1 MPYASL
7 SELPSGV
14 KGALPKHGQQIYR
27 AAFNAAHKEYSG
39 DESKSHATAWAAVKT
54 KYAKKGEK
62 WVKVGD
68 ASDDEP
74 RDEHGRWTSDGA
86 TDLAEHA
93 ADLHGW
99 ANEAHDAL
107 SAHLSKMEDTAS
119 DLGSAAENVDDTASE
134 IVGSDFSP
142 KEHKEWSGN
151 VTGARDEA
159 IKHAE
164 AYRQQLQDLI
174 EMAKT
179 HLGHIDEHMATMKTK
194 KLMDGVTDMA
204 DGTRLHFSDKA
215 LLDPDPDSNL
225 TRDGYL
231 KAFARIARS
240 GVQDYKGSELRR
252 PDLAK
257 VKVYRPPE
265 EVFAHDA
272 MRSMAHRPLTL
283 YHPRQDVTAKNW
295 REHTVG
301 YTGDEVVRDGDHVRV
316 PLMLCDQAAI
326 DAVHKDGVKQLSVG
340 YSADIEWAEGKTP
353 EGEHYDAIQ
362 HDIQGN
368 HLAIVGEARGGQ
380 KLTIDGGQDFG
391 DDTTPTTTCWS
402 CAQRIPATADVCPFC
417 RTDQA
422 AESDEIK
429 TTGDLEN
436 AIKSMV
442 RGKNF
447 SAEKVRIYK
456 AAKKLGKVQDLPE
469 DWNIGDAAKFKDG
482 MNYFDKEFSTEKRKA
497 LAKTGAAMKGGGYPI
512 ESKQDLHNAIQAFGR
527 AKNPAATKAHIIQRA
542 RALGAT
548 GDLPED
554 WNVKDQGVSRKKPK
568 MGYGEETDDEQEA
581 SGGQE
586 MSDMQM
592 IDGVPVRFADEG
604 GAAYVMRT
612 LANLRRQLADAK
624 AVKDQDEEAEEV
636 EEKRKKQAQ
645 EDMAHKDG
653 QIAALKKQLAD
664 AQNVD
669 DRVEK
674 RIATCDAAV
683 SLLPQG
689 YVFRG
694 KSEVQIMRDAVKT
707 SGMNVDTMDDAR
719 VEGAFMVLTSGTA
732 GTGVSRM
739 ADGMSYGVQ
748 MSDRAIANQRSNG
761 WPRNGVFQRNDGE
774 AMRDQ
779 AFADRER
786 YYNTAWQGQRGLSP
800 NGNNTNDFGRR

>member
-1 MPYASL
+1 MLYASL
-7 SELPSGV
+7 SGLPSGV
-14 KGALPKHGQQIYR
+14 KGALRKHGQQIYR
-27 AAFNAAHKEYSG
+27 AAFNAAHKEYGG
-39 DESKSHATAWAAVKT
+39 DESKAHATAWAAVKT
-54 KYAKKGEK
+54 KYAKKGER
-62 WVKVGD
+62 WVKN
-68 ASDDEP
+68 
-74 RDEHGRWTSDGA
+74 DG
-86 TDLAEHA
+86 
-93 ADLHGW
+93 G
-99 ANEAHDAL
+99 
-107 SAHLSKMEDTAS
+107 
-119 DLGSAAENVDDTASE
+119 
-134 IVGSDFSP
+134 P
-142 KEHKEWSGN
+142 
-151 VTGARDEA
+151 
-159 IKHAE
+159 
-164 AYRQQLQDLI
+164 
-174 EMAKT
+174 
-179 HLGHIDEHMATMKTK
+179 HMAN
-194 KLMDGVTDMA
+194 
-204 DGTRLHFSDKA
+204 RLHFSDKVP
-215 LLDPDPDSNL
+215 LDAEANL

-231 KAFARIARS
+231 KAFARIART
-240 GVQDYKGSELRR
+240 GVQDYKGSELGR
-252 PDLAK
+252 PSLDK

-295 REHTVG
+295 RQHTVG

-353 EGEHYDAIQ
+353 EGDHYDAVQ

-368 HLAIVGEARGGQ
+368 HLAIVGEARGGE
-380 KLTIDGGQDFG
+380 KLTLDQGEIDKQCPECGEDNDGDEDECTNCGHRFDGGQDFG

-456 AAKKLGKVQDLPE
+456 AAKKLGKVQDLPD
-469 DWNIGDAAKFKDG
+469 DWNIGDASMIDG
-482 MNYFDKEFSTEKRKA
+482 RMNYFDKEFSTNKRKA
-497 LAKTGAAMKGGGYPI
+497 LAKEGKALPGGGYPI

-527 AKNPAATKAHIIQRA
+527 AKDPAATKAHIIKRA

-554 WNVKDQGVSRKKPK
+554 WNVKDQGVSKKKPK

-586 MSDMQM
+586 MSDTQM

-612 LANLRRQLADAK
+612 LATLKRQLADARSK
-624 AVKDQDEEAEEV
+624 KDQDEEAEEI

-683 SLLPQG
+683 PLLPQG

-694 KSEVQIMRDAVKT
+694 KSESQIMRDAVKAG
-707 SGMNVDTMDDAR
+707 GMTNVDQMDDAR
-719 VEGAFMVLTSGTA
+719 IEGAFMVLTSSTA
-732 GTGVSRM
+732 GNGVSRM
-739 ADGMSYGVQ
+739 ADGMSHGIQ
-748 MSDRAIANQRSNG
+748 MSDRALTNQRQNG
-761 WPRNGVFQRNDGE
+761 WPRNGVQGMSGE
-774 AMRDQ
+774 TMRDQ

-786 YYNTAWQGQRGLSP
+786 YYNTAWQGQRGLGAH
-800 NGNNTNDFGRR
+800 GNNTNDFGRR